1 MATPASKP
9 GAPVAG
15 WLPALLAVFP
25 GRLEFGV
32 RLALICALTT
42 LVVEIYQT
50 PEPALTAY
58 VAFFL
63 IKFDRAT
70 SVVVSVVMLLLLT
83 LIIGTVFLIT
93 VAVIDEPLW
102 RFITMALISFCLL
115 FAVSASKLKPIGG
128 IVALIVAYAI
138 DLLGTAH
145 AGEIAT
151 RALLYAWL
159 FVGIPAGVSLA
170 VNLILGPAPRRLVER
185 VLAHRLRLAA
195 GMLRTPTASL
205 RRAFDECLHEG
216 AGEIPAWLKLAS
228 LEKTSPP
235 QDIAALRQAAQSTA
249 VILSLVDMI
258 AEPSES
264 LLPAV
269 LCERIA
275 QTLDDVAAIL
285 REGGYPIDITLDA
298 VDEDAMPSPLAT
310 AVMAEL
316 RAALTGF
323 AEAHSPDTP
332 SEPDGEPEGGFFLP
346 DAFTNPVHVQYALKT
361 TAAAMFCYVV
371 YSLLDWPGIH
381 TSLIT
386 CYIVSLGTTAE
397 TVEKLT
403 LRILGCL
410 VGAAAGIAAIVFLI
424 PHVTSIGALITI
436 VALVTFVSGWIAAG
450 DRRISYI
457 GFQLAFAFFLCV
469 VQGSGPAFDMTIA
482 RDRVIGIVFGNL
494 VVAIIF
500 TLISPVSVAERID
513 PAVAVVLR
521 MLGAM
526 VVARSRAKRWM
537 LAAETQTALGAIEQ
551 DIDLT
556 VYEPVSIRPPQGWI
570 DRRRKIT
577 HALASLQGPL
587 LVGTDLDPEMS
598 GGIAHRLDRLVMDL
612 HTGAEPTTAD
622 IGAGAAARA
631 SDMKHGSPPPGVACA
646 SIEGPLAKLEQAIAQ
661 RSENVGEGSADYA
674 PA

>member
-1 MATPASKP
+1 MATPASKRHP
-9 GAPVAG
+9 MAAR

-25 GRLEFGV
+25 GRLEFGA
-32 RLALICALTT
+32 RLALICALTI

-70 SVVVSVVMLLLLT
+70 SVIVSIVMLLLLT

-102 RFITMALISFCLL
+102 RFTTMALISLCLL

-128 IVALIVAYAI
+128 IIALIVAYAI

-145 AGEIAT
+145 DGEVAT

-159 FVGIPAGVSLA
+159 FVAIPAGVSLV
-170 VNLILGPAPRRLVER
+170 VNLILGPPPRRLAER

-195 GMLRTPTASL
+195 GMLRTPTTSL
-205 RRAFDECLHEG
+205 RRAFEECLHEG
-216 AGEIPAWLKLAS
+216 SGEIPAWLKLAGM
-228 LEKTSPP
+228 EKTSPP

-258 AEPSES
+258 ADPSDA

-275 QTLDDVAAIL
+275 QTLDDMAAIL
-285 REGGYPIDITLDA
+285 REGGYPIAITLNA
-298 VDEDAMPSPLAT
+298 VDEDAMLSPLAA

-323 AEAHSPDTP
+323 AEAHSPDPP
-332 SEPDGEPEGGFFLP
+332 SEPDGEPGGGFFLP

-424 PHVTSIGALITI
+424 PIVTSIGALIGI
-436 VALVTFVSGWIAAG
+436 VALAAFVSGWIAAG
-450 DRRISYI
+450 DRRISYV

-482 RDRVIGIVFGNL
+482 RDRVIGILFGNL
-494 VVAIIF
+494 VVAVIS

-521 MLGAM
+521 KLGAM
-526 VVARSRAKRWM
+526 AVARSRAKRWR

-556 VYEPVSIRPPQGWI
+556 VYEPVSIRPTQGWI

-587 LVGTDLDPEMS
+587 LVGSDLDPEIS
-598 GGIAHRLDRLVMDL
+598 DGIVHRLNRLVTDF
-612 HTGAEPTTAD
+612 HAGAEPTAAET
-622 IGAGAAARA
+622 GAGSSPRAA
-631 SDMKHGSPPPGVACA
+631 DMKHGSPAPGVVRA

-661 RSENVGEGSADYA
+661 TSENAGEGDVDYA
-674 PA
+674 RA

>member
-1 MATPASKP
+1 MATPASKRRP
-9 GAPVAG
+9 PAAR
-15 WLPALLAVFP
+15 WLPALRAVFP
-25 GRLEFGV
+25 GRLEFAA

-70 SVVVSVVMLLLLT
+70 SVIVSVVMLLLLT
-83 LIIGTVFLIT
+83 LIIGTVFIIT
-93 VAVIDEPLW
+93 VAVIDEPMW
-102 RFITMALISFCLL
+102 RFTTMALISLSLL
-115 FAVSASKLKPIGG
+115 FTVSASKLKPIGG

-159 FVGIPAGVSLA
+159 FVGIPAGVSIA
-170 VNLILGPAPRRLVER
+170 VNLILGPPPRRLVER
-185 VLAHRLRLAA
+185 VLAHRLRLAVTV
-195 GMLRTPTASL
+195 LRTPSASS
-205 RRAFDECLHEG
+205 RRAFEECLHEG

-235 QDIAALRQAAQSTA
+235 QDIVALRQAAQSTA
-249 VILSLVDMI
+249 VLLSLVDMI
-258 AEPSES
+258 AEPSET
-264 LLPAV
+264 LLPA
-269 LCERIA
+269 LIRERIA
-275 QTLDDVAAIL
+275 QTLDDMAAIL
-285 REGGYPIDITLDA
+285 GKGGYPIDITLDA
-298 VDEDAMPSPLAT
+298 VDDDAMPSPLAA

-323 AEAHSPDTP
+323 AALPPPGPSPELDVKP
-332 SEPDGEPEGGFFLP
+332 AGGFFLS
-346 DAFTNPVHVQYALKT
+346 DAFTNPMHLQYALKT

-424 PHVTSIGALITI
+424 PNVTSIGALTAI
-436 VALVTFVSGWIAAG
+436 VALAAFVSAWIAAG
-450 DRRISYI
+450 GPRISYI

-469 VQGSGPAFDMTIA
+469 IQGSGPAFDMTIA

-494 VVAIIF
+494 VVAVIF
-500 TLISPVSVAERID
+500 TLISPVSVAGRID
-513 PAVAVVLR
+513 PAVAALLR
-521 MLGAM
+521 KLGAM
-526 VVARSRAKRWM
+526 AMARSRAKRWA

-556 VYEPVSIRPPQGWI
+556 GYEPFSIRPTKGWM

-577 HALASLQGPL
+577 RALASLQGPL
-587 LVGTDLDPEMS
+587 LVGNDLDREMP
-598 GGIAHRLDRLVMDL
+598 GGFAHRLHRLAKDF
-612 HTGAEPTTAD
+612 HTHSEPTAAD
-622 IGAGAAARA
+622 TEAGATARA
-631 SDMKHGSPPPGVACA
+631 DPKHGSPAPGLACA
-646 SIEGPLAKLEQAIAQ
+646 FIEGPLEKLEQAIAQ
-661 RSENVGEGSADYA
+661 PSENAGEGNAAYA
-674 PA
+674 RA